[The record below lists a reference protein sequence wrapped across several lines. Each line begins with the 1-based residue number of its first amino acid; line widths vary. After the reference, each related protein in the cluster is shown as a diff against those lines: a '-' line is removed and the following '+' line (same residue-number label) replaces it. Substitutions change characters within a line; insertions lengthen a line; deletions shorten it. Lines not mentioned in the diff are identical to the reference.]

1 MSAYVKISYPSEK
14 YNYAMRECIKFI
26 GEHFGR
32 SGRNPYK
39 EGKRI
44 IAKKVRGASRTS
56 INKMVYPKNIRNSK
70 SKEWNFKKRSFDRS
84 YRQIMKLL
92 LKSEFCC
99 QAELLILELMKEDN
113 GELLSEILCPDQ
125 IAALYFSINDDKY
138 ERDRIYIKRFLY
150 EYEKWD
156 RVVLS

>member
-70 SKEWNFKKRSFDRS
+70 R
-84 YRQIMKLL
+84 M
-92 LKSEFCC
+92 
-99 QAELLILELMKEDN
+99 EL
-113 GELLSEILCPDQ
+113 
-125 IAALYFSINDDKY
+125 
-138 ERDRIYIKRFLY
+138 
-150 EYEKWD
+150 
-156 RVVLS
+156 

>member
-44 IAKKVRGASRTS
+44 IAKKVRGASS
-56 INKMVYPKNIRNSK
+56 IMVS
-70 SKEWNFKKRSFDRS
+70 
-84 YRQIMKLL
+84 
-92 LKSEFCC
+92 
-99 QAELLILELMKEDN
+99 
-113 GELLSEILCPDQ
+113 
-125 IAALYFSINDDKY
+125 
-138 ERDRIYIKRFLY
+138 
-150 EYEKWD
+150 
-156 RVVLS
+156 

>member
-44 IAKKVRGASRTS
+44 IAKKVRGL
-56 INKMVYPKNIRNSK
+56 
-70 SKEWNFKKRSFDRS
+70 
-84 YRQIMKLL
+84 Q
-92 LKSEFCC
+92 
-99 QAELLILELMKEDN
+99 
-113 GELLSEILCPDQ
+113 ELLST
-125 IAALYFSINDDKY
+125 
-138 ERDRIYIKRFLY
+138 
-150 EYEKWD
+150 KWFI
-156 RVVLS
+156 RKI